1 MNFLTFFLSLCI
13 VSAANK
19 LRSIDDRLGKCHG
32 IEIRELTINQAHEYF
47 KSGSLTPEKLTECY
61 LNRIKEMNPF
71 LNAVIEVNPDALKI
85 AKTLP
90 EELKTQPLYGIPI
103 LVKDNIATKDKMNT
117 TAGNP
122 SLLSARPKDDA
133 EVVKRLRRAGA
144 IILGK
149 ANLSEM
155 SG

>member
-1 MNFLTFFLSLCI
+1 
-13 VSAANK
+13 
-19 LRSIDDRLGKCHG
+19 
-32 IEIRELTINQAHEYF
+32 
-47 KSGSLTPEKLTECY
+47 
-61 LNRIKEMNPF
+61 MNPF
-71 LNAVIEVNPDALKI
+71 LNAVIEVNPDAMKI

-90 EELKTQPLYGIPI
+90 KELKTQPLYGIPI
-103 LVKDNIATKDKMNT
+103 LVKDNIATKGKMNT

-155 SG
+155 SSFLGSGDKPGFSTRGGQTKNLYLESGEVWGQVQDLQWPFQQTWQ